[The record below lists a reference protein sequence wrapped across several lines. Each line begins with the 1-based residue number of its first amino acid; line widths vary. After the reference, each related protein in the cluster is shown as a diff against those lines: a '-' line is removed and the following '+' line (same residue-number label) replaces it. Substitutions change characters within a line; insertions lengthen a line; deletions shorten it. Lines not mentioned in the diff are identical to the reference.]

1 MGISGNA
8 VPSKNGKRRKV
19 IYRRNIFSLNTQTVR
34 FRVTNIKEKKVF
46 LFLFFLEVF
55 ILNTYMSE

>member
-46 LFLFFLEVF
+46 LFFLEVF

>member
-34 FRVTNIKEKKVF
+34 FRVTNIKEKKTEET
-46 LFLFFLEVF
+46 LKQGKLSG
-55 ILNTYMSE
+55 IKNSIK